1 MRDEVDTV
9 GRVTLLVFF
18 LMGTFAL
25 LSYMELRH
33 EVERITSETALV
45 TNHLTGEVR
54 QCNTRGNGDWSC
66 RPVDMQARH
75 WIFALIPFWPA
86 RDHLVNDLHVHTVP
100 ADEASFLSPQIVG
113 DMGTYAAFAIVM
125 LVLGFI
131 LREKNWRRDASGGG
145 DGGGSDGG
153 GAGDGG
159 A

>member
-1 MRDEVDTV
+1 MRDKVDTV

-25 LSYMELRH
+25 LGYMELRH

-54 QCNTRGNGDWSC
+54 QCNTRGNGNWNC
-66 RPVDMQARH
+66 RAVAMQARH

-86 RDHLVNDLHVHTVP
+86 RDHLVNDLHVHPAP
-100 ADEASFLSPQIVG
+100 ADEAAFLSPQIVG
-113 DMGTYAAFAIVM
+113 DMGTYVAFAIVM
-125 LVLGFI
+125 FVMGFI
-131 LREKNWRRDASGGG
+131 LREKNWRRDASEGG
-145 DGGGSDGG
+145 DGGNSDGS
-153 GAGDGG
+153 GDGG